1 MIDLHSMKRYLA
13 EQHKTALLVTRPSL
27 TVVDE
32 KEVEA
37 LEYRMVVNRDP
48 MVYTAIYYAPVGTEE
63 ENAEGKRKAFDRLHW
78 EAQRDLGID
87 FDMEGLLREG
97 DAYRASLGKQP

>member
-27 TVVDE
+27 TVVND

-48 MVYTAIYYAPVGTEE
+48 MIYTAIYYAPVGTDE
-63 ENAEGKRKAFDRLHW
+63 ENAEEKHKAFDRLHW
-78 EAQRDLGID
+78 EAQRDLHID
-87 FDMEGLLREG
+87 FDMDELLREG
-97 DAYRASLGKQP
+97 DAYRASLGGQS